1 MRAMEGH
8 LGVSTLV
15 PRRDANLDI
24 RYDPT
29 QVKAKAE
36 ADGLIALTNGNVTAY
51 IREVEVNG
59 LTRTAVVGA
68 DGSVSLSGEETLPK
82 VVEAPGG
89 VQGVILAD
97 GSLVQVER

>member
-1 MRAMEGH
+1 
-8 LGVSTLV
+8 
-15 PRRDANLDI
+15 
-24 RYDPT
+24 
-29 QVKAKAE
+29 
-36 ADGLIALTNGNVTAY
+36 
-51 IREVEVNG
+51 